1 MPNINKEEN
10 MKEILLITL
19 ALLSGILLLSASIVW
34 ETAVYVVNSFRP
46 NKAYN

>member
-19 ALLSGILLLSASIVW
+19 ALLSGILLLSVSILW
-34 ETAVYVVNSFRP
+34 ESAVYVVNSFRP
-46 NKAYN
+46 TQAYN